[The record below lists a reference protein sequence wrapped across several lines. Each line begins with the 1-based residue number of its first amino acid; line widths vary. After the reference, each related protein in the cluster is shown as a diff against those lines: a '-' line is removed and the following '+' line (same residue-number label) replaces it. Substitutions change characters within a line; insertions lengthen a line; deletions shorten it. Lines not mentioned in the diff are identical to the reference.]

1 MRKAIL
7 ALTVLLL
14 GANLLFGQNEQS
26 PLVEKNIEYKN
37 WSFKNLRTGDSTDL
51 RSLAKG
57 KKLVMVVYFA
67 AWCPN
72 WKHDAPIVKRLYDKY
87 RASGFEVV
95 GVSEY
100 DAIDKTK
107 TNLESFKLDFPVV
120 TESEATKDRL
130 TTTHYQIRTAA
141 GDTRKWGSPWYIF
154 LEPSKL
160 EKSGDLLTSKASLVN
175 GELIEPDV
183 DKFIAAKLGGG
194 GAVAQAEKGA
204 KPGEVCDPEDAAA
217 QLKKP

>member
-1 MRKAIL
+1 MRTLSAFFI
-7 ALTVLLL
+7 VLF
-14 GANLLFGQNEQS
+14 AFAAAFAQNEQS
-26 PLVEKNIEYKN
+26 PLVEKDVSYNN
-37 WSFKNLRTGDSTDL
+37 WSFKNLRTGDATDL

-72 WKHDAPIVKRLYDKY
+72 WKHDAPIVKRLVEKY
-87 RASGFEVV
+87 QKQGFAVI

-100 DAIDKTK
+100 DTINKTK
-107 TNLESFKLDFPVV
+107 ANLESFKLDFPVV

-160 EKSGDLLTSKASLVN
+160 AASGDVLTTKAHLVN
-175 GELIEPDV
+175 GEIIEPEI
-183 DKFIAAKLGGG
+183 DKFIASKLGAAR
-194 GAVAQAEKGA
+194 AVAAVDVKPA
-204 KPGEVCDPEDAAA
+204 KPGEVCEPDDTAAK
-217 QLKKP
+217 LKKP

>member
-14 GANLLFGQNEQS
+14 GYNLGFGQNEQS
-26 PLVEKNIEYKN
+26 PLVEKNVEYKN
-37 WSFKNLRTGDSTDL
+37 WSFKNLRTGDTTDL
-51 RSLAKG
+51 RSLTKG

-100 DAIDKTK
+100 DTV
-107 TNLESFKLDFPVV
+107 E
-120 TESEATKDRL
+120 
-130 TTTHYQIRTAA
+130 
-141 GDTRKWGSPWYIF
+141 
-154 LEPSKL
+154 
-160 EKSGDLLTSKASLVN
+160 
-175 GELIEPDV
+175 
-183 DKFIAAKLGGG
+183 
-194 GAVAQAEKGA
+194 
-204 KPGEVCDPEDAAA
+204 
-217 QLKKP
+217 